1 MPDFE
6 IDLDSPEF
14 LQAAE
19 TAKTAPIVQQPNFD
33 DIKDL
38 VIDEEGV
45 VADTTTDPADTTII
59 TTDAAAATATT
70 STEPNYADWLTTKSG
85 GLFKDEEAFIAA
97 LEKFKNYDTLE
108 TKAKDLETKVP
119 QFKNEEAKQWFEL
132 VQSEEGTKFLKDYIT
147 EKEKDYKTMSDVDI
161 MKNALKAENP
171 AWDGNRIDLELR
183 HKYGTNL
190 EKIDIDDIDKETSDG
205 AISPEYTE
213 AMRHNKEVE
222 KNLELLQMH
231 AYDKRVDLI
240 NKQNAIT
247 LPEIKKAEIPAQ
259 NTQPT
264 ETEIAER
271 AAAWQKRVEE
281 TVPGLSSFKIDIDDK
296 GVEYVWTD
304 DEKAAQVAEM
314 KDFNIFKW
322 MQSEGWTNADNSWNP
337 DKIAEG
343 VRLLRDHK
351 KIITSVASQVKTD
364 AIKATMAKIKGI
376 DPNYRPADDTPK
388 KFATLEEAAHDAI
401 ARAQGKRKNVEYE
414 EAD

>member
-6 IDLDSPEF
+6 IDLDNPDF
-14 LQAAE
+14 LAAAE
-19 TAKTAPIVQQPNFD
+19 TAKTAPVVVQPNFD

-38 VIDEEGV
+38 VIGDDAPAAETV
-45 VADTTTDPADTTII
+45 VTPAATPAAPV
-59 TTDAAAATATT
+59 AAAAASTT
-70 STEPNYADWLTTKSG
+70 TEPNYAEYLTTKSG
-85 GLFKDEEAFIAA
+85 GLFKTEDEFIAA

-108 TKAKDLETKVP
+108 TRAKDLETKVP
-119 QFKNEEAKQWFEL
+119 QFKNEEARQWFDL
-132 VQSEEGTKFLKDYIT
+132 VQSEEGTAILKNYIA

-171 AWDGNRIDLELR
+171 AWDSNRINLELR

-190 EKIDIDDIDKETSDG
+190 EKIDTDGLDPVDDADEIKE
-205 AISPEYTE
+205 AN
-213 AMRHNKEVE
+213 AHNREVD

-231 AYDKRVDLI
+231 AFDKRVDLVD
-240 NKQNAIT
+240 KQSKLT

-264 ETEIAER
+264 EAEIADR
-271 AAAWQKRVEE
+271 IAAWQKKVEE
-281 TVPGLSSFKIDIDDK
+281 TVPGLSNFKIDIDDK

-322 MQSEGWTNADNSWNP
+322 MQSEGWTNADNTWNP

-351 KIITSVASQVKTD
+351 KIITAVASQVKTD

-376 DPNYRPADDTPK
+376 DPNYRAPDDTPK
-388 KFATLEEAAHDAI
+388 KYATLEEAAHAAI
-401 ARAQGKRKNVEYE
+401 AKSQQKRKNVEYE

>member
-14 LQAAE
+14 LAAAE
-19 TAKTAPIVQQPNFD
+19 TAKTAPVVTQPNFD

-38 VIDEEGV
+38 VIDDDAPVAEPV
-45 VADTTTDPADTTII
+45 VTPNTPPADIVI
-59 TTDAAAATATT
+59 P
-70 STEPNYADWLTTKSG
+70 STEPNYAEYLTTKSG
-85 GLFKDEEAFIAA
+85 GLFKTEDDFIAA

-108 TKAKDLETKVP
+108 TRAKDLETKVP
-119 QFKNEEAKQWFEL
+119 QFKNEEARQWFDL
-132 VQSEEGTKFLKDYIT
+132 VQSEDGTAILKSFIS

-171 AWDGNRIDLELR
+171 AWDSNRINLELR

-190 EKIDIDDIDKETSDG
+190 EKIDTAAFDPEDDADQIKE
-205 AISPEYTE
+205 AN
-213 AMRHNKEVE
+213 AHNKEVE

-231 AYDKRVDLI
+231 AFDKRVDLVD
-240 NKQNAIT
+240 KQSKLT

-264 ETEIAER
+264 DAEIAER
-271 AAAWQKRVEE
+271 TAAWQKKVEE

-314 KDFNIFKW
+314 KDFNIFRW
-322 MQSEGWTNADNSWNP
+322 MQSEGWTNADNTWNP

-351 KIITSVASQVKTD
+351 KIITAVASQVKTD

-376 DPNYRPADDTPK
+376 DPNYRAPDDTPK
-388 KFATLEEAAHDAI
+388 KFNTLEEAAHDAI
-401 ARAQGKRKNVEYE
+401 AKAKAKKRNVEYE

>member
-6 IDLDSPEF
+6 IDLDNPAF
-14 LQAAE
+14 LAAAE
-19 TAKTAPIVQQPNFD
+19 TAKTAPVVVQPNFD

-38 VIDEEGV
+38 VIGDDAPAAETE
-45 VADTTTDPADTTII
+45 ATPDTPP
-59 TTDAAAATATT
+59 AAAVIP
-70 STEPNYADWLTTKSG
+70 STEPNYAEYLTTKSG
-85 GLFKDEEAFIAA
+85 GLFKTEDEFIVA

-108 TKAKDLETKVP
+108 TRAKDLETKVP
-119 QFKNEEAKQWFEL
+119 QFKNEEARQWFDM
-132 VQSEEGTKFLKDYIT
+132 VQSEDGTAILKSYIS

-171 AWDGNRIDLELR
+171 AWDSNRINLELR

-190 EKIDIDDIDKETSDG
+190 EKIDTDGLDPEDDADEIKE
-205 AISPEYTE
+205 AN
-213 AMRHNKEVE
+213 AHNREVD

-231 AYDKRVDLI
+231 AFDKRIDLVD
-240 NKQNAIT
+240 KQSKLT

-264 ETEIAER
+264 DAEIAER
-271 AAAWQKRVEE
+271 TAAWQKKVEE
-281 TVPGLSSFKIDIDDK
+281 TVPGLSNFKIDIDDK

-322 MQSEGWTNADNSWNP
+322 MQSEGWTNADNTWNP

-351 KIITSVASQVKTD
+351 KIITAVASQVKTD
-364 AIKATMAKIKGI
+364 AIKATYAKIKGI
-376 DPNYRPADDTPK
+376 DPNYRAPDDTPK
-388 KFATLEEAAHDAI
+388 KFNTLEEAAHDAI
-401 ARAQGKRKNVEYE
+401 AKARAKKRNVEYE

>member
-6 IDLDSPEF
+6 IDLDNPDF
-14 LQAAE
+14 LAAAE
-19 TAKTAPIVQQPNFD
+19 TAKTAPVITQPNFD

-38 VIDEEGV
+38 VIGDDAPVEE
-45 VADTTTDPADTTII
+45 P
-59 TTDAAAATATT
+59 AATPAPAASPAAITAA
-70 STEPNYADWLTTKSG
+70 EPNYAEYLTTKSG
-85 GLFKDEEAFIAA
+85 GLFKTEDEFIAA

-119 QFKNEEAKQWFEL
+119 QFKNEEARQWFDL
-132 VQSEEGTKFLKDYIT
+132 VQSEDGTAILKSYIS

-161 MKNALKAENP
+161 MKNALRAENP
-171 AWDGNRIDLELR
+171 AWDSNRINLELR

-190 EKIDIDDIDKETSDG
+190 EKIDTSGLDPEDDADEIKE
-205 AISPEYTE
+205 AN
-213 AMRHNKEVE
+213 AHNKEVE

-231 AYDKRVDLI
+231 AFDKRVDLVD
-240 NKQNAIT
+240 KQSKLT

-264 ETEIAER
+264 EAEIAER
-271 AAAWQKRVEE
+271 TAAWQKRVEE
-281 TVPGLSSFKIDIDDK
+281 TVPGLSNFKMDIDDK

-322 MQSEGWTNADNSWNP
+322 MESEGWTNADNTWNP

-351 KIITSVASQVKTD
+351 KIIASVASQVKTD

-376 DPNYRPADDTPK
+376 DPNYRAPDDTPK
-388 KFATLEEAAHDAI
+388 KFNTLEEAAHDAI
-401 ARAQGKRKNVEYE
+401 DRARAKKKNVEYE

>member
-1 MPDFE
+1 MASSWPTR
-6 IDLDSPEF
+6 SPSTRSATEPPTTEPPV
-14 LQAAE
+14 AE
-19 TAKTAPIVQQPNFD
+19 PPVQ
-33 DIKDL
+33 
-38 VIDEEGV
+38 
-45 VADTTTDPADTTII
+45 
-59 TTDAAAATATT
+59 
-70 STEPNYADWLTTKSG
+70 STEPNYTEYLTTKSG
-85 GLFKDEEAFIAA
+85 GLFKNEDDFIAA

-119 QFKNEEAKQWFEL
+119 QFKNEEARQWFEL
-132 VQSEEGTKFLKDYIT
+132 VQSEDGKKALKEYIDET
-147 EKEKDYKTMSDVDI
+147 EKDYKVMSDVDI

-171 AWDGNRIDLELR
+171 AWDSNRINLELR

-190 EKIDIDDIDKETSDG
+190 EKIDTEGLDPDDDAEALKE
-205 AISPEYTE
+205 AN
-213 AMRHNKEVE
+213 AHNKEVE

-231 AYDKRVDLI
+231 AFDKRVELV

-247 LPEIKKAEIPAQ
+247 LPTIQKAEIPAQ

-264 ETEIAER
+264 EAEIAER
-271 AAAWQKRVEE
+271 NAAWQKRVEE
-281 TVPGLSSFKIDIDDK
+281 TVPGLSNFKIDIDDK

-351 KIITSVASQVKTD
+351 KIITAVASQVKTD

-388 KFATLEEAAHDAI
+388 KFSTLEEAAHNAI
-401 ARAQGKRKNVEYE
+401 AKAQGKRRNVEYE

>member
-6 IDLDSPEF
+6 IDLDNPAF
-14 LQAAE
+14 LAAAE
-19 TAKTAPIVQQPNFD
+19 TAKTAPVVVQPNFD

-38 VIDEEGV
+38 VIGDDAPAAETE
-45 VADTTTDPADTTII
+45 ATPDTPP
-59 TTDAAAATATT
+59 AAAVIP
-70 STEPNYADWLTTKSG
+70 STEPNYAEYLTTKSG
-85 GLFKDEEAFIAA
+85 GLFKTEDEFIVA

-108 TKAKDLETKVP
+108 TRAKDLETKVP
-119 QFKNEEAKQWFEL
+119 QFKNEEARQWFDM
-132 VQSEEGTKFLKDYIT
+132 VQSEDGTAILKSYIS

-171 AWDGNRIDLELR
+171 AWDSNRINLELR

-190 EKIDIDDIDKETSDG
+190 EKIDTSGLDPEDDADEIKE
-205 AISPEYTE
+205 AN
-213 AMRHNKEVE
+213 AHNREVD

-231 AYDKRVDLI
+231 AFDKRIDLVD
-240 NKQNAIT
+240 KQSKLT

-264 ETEIAER
+264 DAEIAER
-271 AAAWQKRVEE
+271 TAAWQKKVEE
-281 TVPGLSSFKIDIDDK
+281 TVPGLSNFKIDIDDK

-322 MQSEGWTNADNSWNP
+322 MQSEGWTNADNTWNP

-351 KIITSVASQVKTD
+351 KIITAVASQVKTD
-364 AIKATMAKIKGI
+364 AIKATYAKIKGI
-376 DPNYRPADDTPK
+376 DPNYRAPDDTPK
-388 KFATLEEAAHDAI
+388 KFNTLEEAAHDAI
-401 ARAQGKRKNVEYE
+401 AKARAKKRNVEYE